1 MSFLAA
7 VLLLA
12 AGDVDTV
19 TIIGVGNRT
28 CGAWTNAA
36 ETNSLEATHQ
46 RREFTGWLMGFLSG
60 LNVTDEFRALADLKD
75 GEGYRAWMDA
85 HCAKNPL
92 DTVYVAAAT
101 LANELINRKP
111 R

>member
-7 VLLLA
+7 VLLLG
-12 AGDVDTV
+12 AGDVDKV
-19 TIIGVGNRT
+19 TIVGAGNRT
-28 CGAWTNAA
+28 CGAWTAAA
-36 ETNSLEATHQ
+36 ESNSLAATHQ

-60 LNVTDEFRALADLKD
+60 LNVTDELRDVADLKD
-75 GEGYRAWMDA
+75 GEGYRGWVDTY
-85 HCAKNPL
+85 CAKNPL

-111 R
+111 L